1 MVSTVLDRPKTAI
14 SPACFPNRESVPQIE
29 APSLAHADMR
39 HDRLLPSRRPAG
51 SALAVFEGLF
61 ALARVWRERQ
71 RVRRQLAVMSER
83 ELQDVGTCRSEIAC
97 EIAKPF
103 WRALVVSN
111 AAREWVRKVPT
122 QRRLP

>member
-1 MVSTVLDRPKTAI
+1 MVSSVLDRPKTPI
-14 SPACFPNRESVPQIE
+14 SPAGFPKRESVPQIE
-29 APSLAHADMR
+29 APSLACAHMR
-39 HDRLLPSRRPAG
+39 HDRPLPSRKPAG
-51 SALAVFEGLF
+51 SAVAIVEGLF

-71 RVRRQLAVMSER
+71 RIRRRLAMMSER

-111 AAREWVRKVPT
+111 AAR
-122 QRRLP
+122 